1 MIKNN
6 YNNIMIDTLILSGG
20 GPSGIAYIG
29 IFKALF
35 EKNILKPDCSG
46 IKEIITT
53 SVGIIFS
60 LFYIIGITVDQQEKI
75 ILNIDFESFLDMS
88 KLEIDNLLI
97 DFGLFDGEKLSD
109 YINSI
114 VRNVL
119 NKENITLKQ
128 LYDKIPVKLTVK
140 VFNVTKK
147 HLEYI
152 NYETDP
158 DLSLA
163 LLGKMTTAIP
173 FFFKPVEYNGN
184 FYVDGGLRGHYPI
197 ERCKTENYL
206 GIFIQGGTVPQ
217 QLEIYNWLPILK
229 FIHSLMINQDDII
242 YQIKGNNSSKKDLF
256 VEINQGLNFNLTQ
269 ERKLEMIEIG
279 YNKTLQHIDNYL
291 TGD

>member
-1 MIKNN
+1 
-6 YNNIMIDTLILSGG
+6 MIDTLILSGG
-20 GPSGIAYIG
+20 GPSGIAYVG
-29 IFKALF
+29 IFKALL
-35 EKNILKPDCSG
+35 EKDILKSDCSG
-46 IKEIITT
+46 INEIITT

-60 LFYIIGITVDQQEKI
+60 LLYMLKMTMDQQEK
-75 ILNIDFESFLDMS
+75 LMLKIDTESFLDLS
-88 KLEIDNLLI
+88 KLEIDNLLVG
-97 DFGLFDGEKLSD
+97 FGLFDNDKLGD
-109 YINSI
+109 YINSFI
-114 VRNVL
+114 RNVL
-119 NKENITLKQ
+119 NEENITLKS
-128 LYDKIPVKLTVK
+128 LYDKIPIKLTVK

-147 HLEYI
+147 NLEYI

-291 TGD
+291 TEN

>member
-1 MIKNN
+1 
-6 YNNIMIDTLILSGG
+6 MIDTLILSGG
-20 GPSGIAYIG
+20 GPSGIAYVG

-35 EKNILKPDCSG
+35 EKKILKPDCSG

-97 DFGLFDGEKLSD
+97 DFGLFDSDKLSD

-206 GIFIQGGTVPQ
+206 GIFIQGGSVPQ

-242 YQIKGNNSSKKDLF
+242 YQIKNNNSSKKDFF